1 MIVKQLDFTTVSPLL
16 GWTQEGGR
24 LEKWSRVNWEE
35 DEEASLFF
43 LPIFST
49 RLPVNFHD
57 YFSAP
62 TPLWRFSKK
71 LWYFRHKKWIERSIL
86 MILCGGEISIDW
98 DSDDASS
105 WKTIS
110 SAPASTVDYWTQKLP
125 YAEGKSILQ
134 DQVKSASFIEVF

>member
-62 TPLWRFSKK
+62 TPLWRFWKKK
-71 LWYFRHKKWIERSIL
+71 LWYFRHTRNELNGASWWFCVAVKSQLIEIL
-86 MILCGGEISIDW
+86 MMLVVEKPFLVLELNSVLFTTYIIPF
-98 DSDDASS
+98 
-105 WKTIS
+105 K
-110 SAPASTVDYWTQKLP
+110 
-125 YAEGKSILQ
+125 
-134 DQVKSASFIEVF
+134 